1 MSRTTTGP
9 LGRPSLDF
17 KMPRWHSIYCSRN
30 KPTFSRRTCNFY
42 VPNTRS
48 IHDRHQEVSV
58 DSEIKPTYEYETTQ
72 RKGDATTISLLQAR
86 IYEHKGTRHIPGSN
100 HATCA
105 FPLGSGSCGRFEV
118 AGASDVLK
126 SHVIGSHTRSDLVRP
141 IYQKTEEFRSV
152 TALFPGVL
160 CV

>member
-17 KMPRWHSIYCSRN
+17 KMPRRHSIYCSRN

-72 RKGDATTISLLQAR
+72 RRSMPSQSRCCRHAFTSIKGPDTYRARTMQRVLSSLAVAR
-86 IYEHKGTRHIPGSN
+86 AAAY
-100 HATCA
+100 
-105 FPLGSGSCGRFEV
+105 EV

>member
-1 MSRTTTGP
+1 M
-9 LGRPSLDF
+9 
-17 KMPRWHSIYCSRN
+17 
-30 KPTFSRRTCNFY
+30 
-42 VPNTRS
+42 
-48 IHDRHQEVSV
+48 

-105 FPLGSGSCGRFEV
+105 SRLAVARAAAYEV